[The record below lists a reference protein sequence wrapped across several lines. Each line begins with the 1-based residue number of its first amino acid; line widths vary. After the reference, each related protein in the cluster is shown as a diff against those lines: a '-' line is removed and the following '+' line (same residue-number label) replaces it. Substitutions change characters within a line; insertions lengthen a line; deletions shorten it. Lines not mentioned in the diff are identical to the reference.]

1 MEHSHVKSTI
11 AIDPIKSALT
21 KAELLA
27 VKGQR
32 ADAIT
37 CLREALADYP
47 DNEELKEKLAK
58 VEAMPEATPTESG
71 GGGMGKIAAVVGLLV
86 VAMIVLYSVIL

>member
-21 KAELLA
+21 KAELLS

-47 DNEELKEKLAK
+47 NNDELKEKLAK
-58 VEAMPEATPTESG
+58 VEAMPEPATTEAG
-71 GGGMGKIAAVVGLLV
+71 GGGMGKIAVVVGVLV
-86 VAMIVLYSVIL
+86 VAMVVLYSVVL

>member
-1 MEHSHVKSTI
+1 MQHSHVKSTI

-32 ADAIT
+32 ADAIS
-37 CLREALADYP
+37 CLREALAEYP
-47 DNEELKEKLAK
+47 DNDELKEKLAK
-58 VEAMPEATPTESG
+58 VEAMPEQTGEESAG
-71 GGGMGKIAAVVGLLV
+71 GGTGKILLV
-86 VAMIVLYSVIL
+86 VGILIVAMVVLYSVVL